1 MQVIIILLVTDMLI
15 VLCHTVPVENEK
27 FEARQQALPFQ
38 NFFPCFDQL
47 SELLFSSWS
56 FSVEERKVITVLVHW
71 NGIAFQF
78 PPAFLT
84 TLLSHLQEIA

>member
-15 VLCHTVPVENEK
+15 VLCHTVPVENEE

-38 NFFPCFDQL
+38 NFLPCFDQL

-56 FSVEERKVITVLVHW
+56 FSVEERKVIAVLVHW
-71 NGIAFQF
+71 KGIAFQF